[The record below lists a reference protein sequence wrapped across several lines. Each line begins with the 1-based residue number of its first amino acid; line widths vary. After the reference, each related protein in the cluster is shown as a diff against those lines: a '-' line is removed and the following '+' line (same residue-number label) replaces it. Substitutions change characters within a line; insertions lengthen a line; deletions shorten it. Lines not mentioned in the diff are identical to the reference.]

1 MSLLGIAKRLG
12 AQGRLMANLITA
24 RSPAAF
30 AEEYIVDSIWNGKF
44 SPGTILPAE
53 RELSELIGVT
63 RTTLREVLQRLARDG
78 WLTIQ
83 HGKPTK
89 VNNIWETGGLHIL
102 DTITRLD
109 DEGSLT
115 LADQLM
121 DVRTQFGSIFFRF
134 AMKENAEKMSEL
146 FANIANID
154 KDAQS
159 YIDFDW
165 QVQHQ
170 CAFLSGNPVYVLMLN
185 GFKNIYYRI
194 GYYYFGHQKNRE
206 LALSH
211 YQNLSEIVLTQN
223 VEALNDAIWSYGR
236 ESGELWMSV
245 RQNLHSLKEI
255 D

>member
-1 MSLLGIAKRLG
+1 
-12 AQGRLMANLITA
+12 MANLITA

-44 SPGTILPAE
+44 PPGTILPAE

-102 DTITRLD
+102 ETITRLD

-115 LADQLM
+115 LADQLL
-121 DVRTQFGSIFFRF
+121 DVRTQFGGIFFRF

-146 FANIANID
+146 FANVANIE
-154 KDAQS
+154 KNAQS

-170 CAFLSGNPVYVLMLN
+170 CAFLSGNPVYLLMLN
-185 GFKNIYYRI
+185 GFRSIYYRL
-194 GYYYFGHQKNRE
+194 GSFYF
-206 LALSH
+206 SH
-211 YQNLSEIVLTQN
+211 SATRDLCHKHYLNLSEIVLTHD
-223 VEALNDAIWSYGR
+223 VEKLSDAIWSYGR
-236 ESGELWMSV
+236 ESGALWMSV
-245 RQNLHSLKEI
+245 RKNLKSLRDI

>member
-1 MSLLGIAKRLG
+1 
-12 AQGRLMANLITA
+12 MANLITA

-44 SPGTILPAE
+44 APGTILPAE

-89 VNNIWETGGLHIL
+89 VNNIWDTGGLHIL
-102 DTITRLD
+102 DRITRLD
-109 DEGSLT
+109 DAGSLK
-115 LADQLM
+115 LADQLL
-121 DVRTQFGSIFFRF
+121 DVRTQFGGIYFRF
-134 AMKENAEKMSEL
+134 AMKENAAKMSQIFGE
-146 FANIANID
+146 ITEV
-154 KDAQS
+154 AQEGQA

-165 QVQHQ
+165 RVQHE

-185 GFKNIYYRI
+185 GFRNVYYRI
-194 GYYYFGHQKNRE
+194 GKYYFDNTETRA
-206 LALSH
+206 LAKAYYLK
-211 YQNLSEIVLTQN
+211 LKDVVLTQDVDQLN
-223 VEALNDAIWSYGR
+223 EAVWNYGR
-236 ESGELWMSV
+236 ESGALWASM
-245 RQNLHSLKEI
+245 RANLASLKDI

>member
-1 MSLLGIAKRLG
+1 
-12 AQGRLMANLITA
+12 MANLITA

-109 DEGSLT
+109 DEGSLNF
-115 LADQLM
+115 ADQLL
-121 DVRTQFGSIFFRF
+121 DVRTQFGGIFFRF
-134 AMKENAEKMSEL
+134 AMKANAEEMSRL
-146 FANIANID
+146 FKDVSNIAQN
-154 KDAQS
+154 AQD

-165 QVQHQ
+165 RVQHK
-170 CAFLSGNPVYVLMLN
+170 CAVLSGNSVYVLMLN
-185 GFKNIYYRI
+185 GFKSVYYRI
-194 GYYYFGHQKNRE
+194 GKHYFDSKENRALAEKYYLK
-206 LALSH
+206 
-211 YQNLSEIVLTQN
+211 LSEIVLTHN
-223 VEALNDAIWSYGR
+223 VDALNEAIWNYGR
-236 ESGELWMSV
+236 ESGGQWAKL
-245 RQNLHSLKEI
+245 RANLKSLK
-255 D
+255 DLDR

>member
-1 MSLLGIAKRLG
+1 
-12 AQGRLMANLITA
+12 MANFITA

-44 SPGTILPAE
+44 APGTILPAE

-89 VNNIWETGGLHIL
+89 VNNIWDTGGLHIL
-102 DTITRLD
+102 DRITRLD
-109 DEGSLT
+109 DAGSLKM
-115 LADQLM
+115 ADQLL
-121 DVRTQFGSIFFRF
+121 DVRTQFGGIYFRF
-134 AMKENAEKMSEL
+134 AMKENPEKMSQIFGE
-146 FANIANID
+146 IISV
-154 KDAQS
+154 AQEAQA

-165 QVQHQ
+165 RVQHE

-185 GFKNIYYRI
+185 GFRSVYLRI
-194 GYYYFGHQKNRE
+194 GKYYFDNRE
-206 LALSH
+206 TRALAKAYYLKL
-211 YQNLSEIVLTQN
+211 QEVVLTQDVDQLN
-223 VEALNDAIWSYGR
+223 EAVWSYGR
-236 ESGELWMSV
+236 ESGDLWTAM
-245 RQNLHSLKEI
+245 RANLSSLKDI

>member
-1 MSLLGIAKRLG
+1 
-12 AQGRLMANLITA
+12 MANLITA

-44 SPGTILPAE
+44 APGTILPAE

-109 DEGSLT
+109 DDGSLT
-115 LADQLM
+115 LADQLL
-121 DVRTQFGSIFFRF
+121 DVRTQFGGIFFRF
-134 AMKENAEKMSEL
+134 AMKENAKEMSRL
-146 FANIANID
+146 FADVVNVEKN
-154 KDAQS
+154 AQA
-159 YIDFDW
+159 YINFDW

-170 CAFLSGNPVYVLMLN
+170 CAFLSGNPVYLLMLN

-194 GYYYFGHQKNRE
+194 GNYYFSFQKTRD
-206 LALSH
+206 LALTH
-211 YQNLSEIVLTQN
+211 YQNLSEIVLTHN
-223 VEALNDAIWSYGR
+223 VDNLNEAIWSYGR
-236 ESGELWMSV
+236 ESGALWMDV
-245 RQNLHSLKEI
+245 RKDLKSLKEI

>member
-1 MSLLGIAKRLG
+1 
-12 AQGRLMANLITA
+12 MANLITA

-44 SPGTILPAE
+44 APGTILPAE

-83 HGKPTK
+83 HGKPTR

-109 DEGSLT
+109 DDGSLA
-115 LADQLM
+115 LADQLL
-121 DVRTQFGSIFFRF
+121 DARTQIGGIFFRL
-134 AMKENAEKMSEL
+134 AMKESAQEMSEL
-146 FANIANID
+146 FAKYSELENN
-154 KDAQS
+154 AQS
-159 YIDFDW
+159 FIDFDW
-165 QVQHQ
+165 FSQHQ
-170 CAFLSGNPVYVLMLN
+170 CAFLSKNPVYLLMLN
-185 GFKNIYYRI
+185 GFKSIYYRI
-194 GYYYFGHQKNRE
+194 GYFYFSHQQTRD
-206 LALSH
+206 LARAH
-211 YQNLSEIVLTQN
+211 YKSLSEIVLSQD
-223 VEALNDAIWSYGR
+223 VDKLNEAIWNYGR

-245 RQNLHSLKEI
+245 RRDLSSLKEI

>member
-1 MSLLGIAKRLG
+1 MT
-12 AQGRLMANLITA
+12 NLITA

-44 SPGTILPAE
+44 APGTILPAE

-109 DEGSLT
+109 ASGSLKF
-115 LADQLM
+115 ADQLL
-121 DVRTQFGSIFFRF
+121 DVRTQFGGIIFRF
-134 AMKENAEKMSEL
+134 AMKENAEKLSQFFSKVE
-146 FANIANID
+146 AVEQNPKA
-154 KDAQS
+154 

-165 QVQHQ
+165 KVQHK
-170 CAFLSGNPVYVLMLN
+170 CAVLTENPVYVLMLN
-185 GFKNIYYRI
+185 GFRNIYYRI
-194 GYYYFGHQKNRE
+194 GNYYFNNNETRQLAKNYY
-206 LALSH
+206 L
-211 YQNLSEIVLTQN
+211 NLKDIVLTQD
-223 VEALNDAIWSYGR
+223 VERLKHAVWEYGR
-236 ESGELWMSV
+236 ESGELWATM
-245 RQNLHSLKEI
+245 RANLNSLKDI